1 MKSLKM
7 MFKSCLLDM
16 TIKLLTRILSP
27 ESFMKL
33 AKFHYARLLKHFSE
47 EQEQDLKI
55 VRYIISAGDYIVDV
69 GANIGVYT
77 KFLSNWVGKT
87 GSVYS
92 IEPIPSTYDV
102 LTFNI
107 KHLHLDN
114 VKPVNCAISESN
126 GHVVMD
132 IPIDDRGL
140 LDHYTASISTET
152 SSK

>member
-1 MKSLKM
+1 
-7 MFKSCLLDM
+7 M